1 MRVRSAAADSIRVAT
16 AGIGGHDA
24 SDPAWR
30 VRTIGEAIYSRMSG
44 AEPSE
49 AARPFASLTMVEIA
63 KDCLR
68 ARGLSTTGSPA
79 GVVER
84 AFYETTSDLP
94 AILGDSVN
102 RTMRAAYQAAPSG
115 LKRVARATTARDFRM
130 KHRIQMSFAPPLLP
144 VNEAGEFVSGGI
156 SDSEEI
162 YKLATFGRVVG
173 LSRQAYVNDDLGAL
187 NDLTRRMGV
196 ASANFEAQTLTNL
209 VQANALMADGF
220 AVMSTQHNNVAAVP
234 AVISSTSLSLAR
246 LAMRQQT
253 EPATG
258 VLINA
263 TPRYLVVPAAL
274 ETLAE
279 QTLTQSR
286 AIQTGD
292 VNIWASLLGVVCEP
306 RLTNPTKWFLV
317 ADPAQIEGL
326 EFSYLE
332 GEMGPQVFSEVGF
345 DVDGLRFKI
354 RLDFGGAFVEPRGW
368 YMNAGA

>member
-1 MRVRSAAADSIRVAT
+1 
-16 AGIGGHDA
+16 
-24 SDPAWR
+24 
-30 VRTIGEAIYSRMSG
+30 
-44 AEPSE
+44 
-49 AARPFASLTMVEIA
+49 
-63 KDCLR
+63 
-68 ARGLSTTGSPA
+68 
-79 GVVER
+79 
-84 AFYETTSDLP
+84 
-94 AILGDSVN
+94 
-102 RTMRAAYQAAPSG
+102 
-115 LKRVARATTARDFRM
+115 
-130 KHRIQMSFAPPLLP
+130 
-144 VNEAGEFVSGGI
+144 
-156 SDSEEI
+156 
-162 YKLATFGRVVG
+162 
-173 LSRQAYVNDDLGAL
+173 
-187 NDLTRRMGV
+187 
-196 ASANFEAQTLTNL
+196 
-209 VQANALMADGF
+209 MADGF

-279 QTLTQSR
+279 QTLTQIR

-317 ADPAQIEGL
+317 AAPAQIEGL